1 MFQNITLHHI
11 RPYIFARAEFV
22 DGLNVL
28 FGPNGAGKTTILE
41 SMYVLATTKSYK
53 ASKLFDLVSNQT
65 PAGSITSETSDI
77 ETLKVEIEP
86 RKHAFSKNGSRVQR
100 TSDFLNSARV
110 VVLAPEH
117 QELIS
122 GSAEKRRAFLDH
134 LLCQK
139 NPLLLD
145 LFKIYR
151 KTLKQKQALL
161 KQNLSMMDY
170 KDQVEPWN
178 IKLIESGEQIRRLR
192 LELIELLRPRIQ
204 EEYQSISQTQDWV
217 TIDYF
222 QKEESMPDQLQKLEF
237 QEYKIKR
244 ALVGPH
250 RDDFDIKLR
259 NQSAATI
266 ASQGEKASA
275 LLALK
280 FSEIEH
286 LANPDLPTLLL
297 DDVGVTL
304 DENRRKCLFERLE
317 KLHPQTLITTPDPAI
332 CHFAQNRGAKIYE
345 KVIENSNHVFWR

>member
-1 MFQNITLHHI
+1 M
-11 RPYIFARAEFV
+11 
-22 DGLNVL
+22 NVL

-53 ASKLFDLVSNQT
+53 ASKLFDLVSNHAPQ
-65 PAGSITSETSDI
+65 GSITSDTADI

-86 RKHAFSKNGSRVQR
+86 RKHAFLKNGSRTSH
-100 TSDFLNSARV
+100 TSDFLNSVRV
-110 VVLAPEH
+110 VALAPEH

-122 GSAEKRRAFLDH
+122 GSGEKRRAFLDH

-145 LFKIYR
+145 LFKTYR

-161 KQNLSMMDY
+161 KQNPSLNEY
-170 KDQVEPWN
+170 RDQVAPWN
-178 IKLIESGEQIRRLR
+178 IQLIEKGEEIRRHR
-192 LELIELLRPRIQ
+192 LAMIEELRPRIQ
-204 EEYQSISQTQDWV
+204 EEYRIVSDTSDRV
-217 TIDYF
+217 YMEYF
-222 QKEESMPDQLQKLEF
+222 QKEQSMTEQLQKLEF
-237 QEYKIKR
+237 QEYRIKR

-250 RDDFDIKLR
+250 RDDFNVQLR
-259 NQSAATI
+259 DQNASVV
-266 ASQGEKASA
+266 ASQGEKASL
-275 LLALK
+275 LLAMK